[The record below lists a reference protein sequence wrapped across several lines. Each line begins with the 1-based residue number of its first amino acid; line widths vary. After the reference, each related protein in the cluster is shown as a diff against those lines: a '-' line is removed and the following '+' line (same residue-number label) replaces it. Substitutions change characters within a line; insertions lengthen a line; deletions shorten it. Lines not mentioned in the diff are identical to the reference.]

1 VRKPSGSPYIPF
13 MSQDDIPPHDEDD
26 PRERDLRR
34 RSATPTLGPWLIV
47 GLLMMLAFGAYVV
60 FSML

>member
-1 VRKPSGSPYIPF
+1 

-26 PRERDLRR
+26 PRERELRR